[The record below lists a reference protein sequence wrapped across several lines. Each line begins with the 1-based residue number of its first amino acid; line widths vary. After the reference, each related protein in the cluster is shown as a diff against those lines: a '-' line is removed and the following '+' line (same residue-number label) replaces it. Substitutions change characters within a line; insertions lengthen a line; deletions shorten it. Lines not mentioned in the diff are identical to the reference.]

1 MSKQAT
7 AGWFGKVS
15 MLGDFASRRLE
26 PEWVEACDRWL
37 SGGMDSSRRQLGE
50 AWMPAYLSAPLWRF
64 AWAPGV
70 VDRQWWFGVLMP
82 SSDNVGRYFP
92 LVVAQ
97 PRPVPPVDRFALDH
111 LELWWR
117 HVAHAA
123 LCTLAEDARVESFE
137 DELLQAPPW
146 PVAMHAPQVRVAP
159 APGRE
164 RVSVDRAATLDA
176 FLHGLAAT
184 SLLQR
189 LEGCSLWSPHAG
201 PEVPLACTLLEG
213 LPTPDAF
220 ADLLTGQW

>member
-1 MSKQAT
+1 MSTA

-26 PEWVEACDRWL
+26 PAWVEACDRWL
-37 SGGMDSSRRQLGE
+37 SGSMDTSRRLMGE

-70 VDRQWWFGVLMP
+70 VDHQWWFGVLMP

-97 PRPVPPVDRFALDH
+97 PRPAPPVDRFALDH
-111 LELWWR
+111 LELWWQ
-117 HVAHAA
+117 HVADAA
-123 LCTLAEDARVESFE
+123 LRTLAEGAQVDGFE
-137 DELLQAPPW
+137 ADLMQAPPW
-146 PVAMHAPQVRVAP
+146 PMSPQAPPVRVVP

-164 RVSVDRAATLDA
+164 RVSIDRVATLEG
-176 FLHGLAAT
+176 FMHGLAAT

-189 LEGCSLWSPHAG
+189 FEGCSLWSPYGG
-201 PEVPLACTLLEG
+201 PQATLACTLLEG
-213 LPTPDAF
+213 LPTPEAF
-220 ADLLTGQW
+220 GELLTGRW

>member
-1 MSKQAT
+1 MSTPTT

-15 MLGDFASRRLE
+15 MLGDFASRRLT
-26 PEWVEACDRWL
+26 PEWVGACDRWL
-37 SGGMDSSRRQLGE
+37 SEGMDTSRRQLGE

-70 VDRQWWFGVLMP
+70 VDTQWWFGVLMP

-97 PRPVPPVDRFALDH
+97 PRPAPPVDRFSMDH

-117 HVAHAA
+117 HVSHAA
-123 LCTLAEDARVESFE
+123 LHTLAENARLEAFE
-137 DELLQAPPW
+137 DDLQQAPPW
-146 PVAMHAPQVRVAP
+146 PMAIHAPHVRVVQ

-164 RVSVDRAATLDA
+164 RVSVDRAATLES

-189 LEGCSLWSPHAG
+189 LEGCSLWSPHVG
-201 PEVPLACTLLEG
+201 PDTAMACTMLGG

-220 ADLLTGQW
+220 ADLLTGRW

>member
-1 MSKQAT
+1 
-7 AGWFGKVS
+7 

-26 PEWVEACDRWL
+26 PGWVEACDRWL
-37 SGGMDSSRRQLGE
+37 SGGMDTSRRLLGE

-70 VDRQWWFGVLMP
+70 VDQQWWFGVLMP

-97 PRPVPPVDRFALDH
+97 PRAAAPVDRLSQDH

-117 HVAHAA
+117 HVADAA
-123 LCTLAEDARVESFE
+123 LRTLAEGAQVDTFE
-137 DELLQAPPW
+137 DDLRQAPPW
-146 PVAMHAPQVRVAP
+146 PMTIHAPQVRVVQ

-164 RVSVDRAATLDA
+164 RVSADRAGSLDD
-176 FLHGLAAT
+176 FLHGLAAN

-189 LEGCSLWSPHAG
+189 LQGCSLWSPHGG
-201 PEVPLACTLLEG
+201 PGTALACTMLEG
-213 LPTPDAF
+213 LPTPDGF
-220 ADLLTGQW
+220 ADLLTGRW

>member
-1 MSKQAT
+1 MSAQAT

-15 MLGDFASRRLE
+15 MLGDFASRRLA
-26 PEWVEACDRWL
+26 PDWVQACDRWL
-37 SGGMDSSRRQLGE
+37 SAGMDTSHRQLGE
-50 AWMPAYLSAPLWRF
+50 DWMAVYLSAPLWRF

-70 VDRQWWFGVLMP
+70 VDEQWWFGVLMP

-97 PRPVPPVDRFALDH
+97 PRSVAPADRFSLDH

-117 HVAHAA
+117 HVSDAA
-123 LCTLAEDARVESFE
+123 LRTLAEDAQVETFE
-137 DELLQAPPW
+137 EDLQQAPPW
-146 PVAMHAPQVRVAP
+146 PMAIHAPTVRVVQ

-164 RVSVDRAATLDA
+164 LVSVDRAASLEG
-176 FLHGLAAT
+176 FLHGLAAM

-201 PEVPLACTLLEG
+201 PEAAMTCTLLQG
-213 LPTPDAF
+213 LPTADAF
-220 ADLLTGQW
+220 ADLLTGRW